1 MTTPA
6 SRSGK
11 TKIVERDKS
20 DGDVAGRVNT
30 NAGPASH
37 SRTQQGPYSN
47 ASGAAST
54 SSGVPSSPDSGP
66 PLRGP
71 GTKLPSKPPPDPRQ
85 GPASDPRESAWR
97 RARALKAAREGEAEV
112 DLDLVKRAQTGDDAA
127 FRKLVER
134 HQRRAFAIALSLVR
148 HEQDARDIVQDA
160 FLRVHKSLPSFQGSS
175 SFFTWLYRIVTNLAI
190 DLVRRPGRNTDELE
204 EERQRISDA
213 NATPEQP
220 DPIWVSKVD
229 GADPINVLRRKE
241 LADRMRTAIDALPS
255 YHKAVIL
262 MREVE
267 GMSYEEMAEA
277 MQVSKGTIMSR
288 LFHARQKLQKALAD
302 CYAEE
307 NES

>member
-1 MTTPA
+1 MSHPA
-6 SRSGK
+6 SPSGK
-11 TKIVERDKS
+11 PKGGARPSDARDELHARNAPS
-20 DGDVAGRVNT
+20 ADAAGVN
-30 NAGPASH
+30 NGAEGASH
-37 SRTQQGPYSN
+37 SRAQQMLSS
-47 ASGAAST
+47 ATAAS
-54 SSGVPSSPDSGP
+54 VPS
-66 PLRGP
+66 RQ
-71 GTKLPSKPPPDPRQ
+71 PPPDPSDDPTRAREDES
-85 GPASDPRESAWR
+85 PAA
-97 RARALKAAREGEAEV
+97 RARALRAAREGEAEV
-112 DLDLVKRAQTGDDAA
+112 DLELVRRAQQGDEAA

-190 DLVRRPGRNTDELE
+190 DLVRRPGRMVDELE
-204 EERQRISDA
+204 EERQRTS
-213 NATPEQP
+213 NPGHEQL
-220 DPIWVSKVD
+220 DPMWVARID
-229 GADPINVLRRKE
+229 GADPVDVLRRKE
-241 LADRMRTAIDALPS
+241 LADRMRVAIDALPP

-267 GMSYEEMAEA
+267 GLSYEEMAEA

-307 NES
+307 NGR

>member
-1 MTTPA
+1 MSPPA
-6 SRSGK
+6 SRPGK
-11 TKIVERDKS
+11 AKGEPVSAR
-20 DGDVAGRVNT
+20 DGDVAEAVNT
-30 NAGPASH
+30 GRSGASH
-37 SRTQQGPYSN
+37 SRAQQMLSQ
-47 ASGAAST
+47 ASAASN
-54 SSGVPSSPDSGP
+54 
-66 PLRGP
+66 
-71 GTKLPSKPPPDPRQ
+71 KLPSRPPPDPHA
-85 GPASDPRESAWR
+85 GLGAKGSAPDTAWSK
-97 RARALKAAREGEAEV
+97 ARALKAAREGEAEV
-112 DLDLVKRAQTGDDAA
+112 DLELVKRAQGGDEAA
-127 FRKLVER
+127 FRSLVER
-134 HQRRAFAIALSLVR
+134 HQRRAFAIALGLVR

-204 EERQRISDA
+204 EDRQRISQPGHA
-213 NATPEQP
+213 PEQH
-220 DPIWVSKVD
+220 DPMWVSRID
-229 GADPINVLRRKE
+229 GADPVDVLRRKE
-241 LADRMRTAIDALPS
+241 LAARMHTAIDALPS

-267 GMSYEEMAEA
+267 GLSYEEMAEA